1 MTFNH
6 LEVIVNLTRR
16 EVAGRYRGSM
26 LGILWS
32 LLTPLLMLAVY
43 TFMFGTVLR
52 MRWAGGGDAQPTAEF
67 ALILFVGLIFFQT
80 FSEMLTRAPTL
91 ILANVSFVKK
101 VVFPLEILPVVALA
115 AALFH
120 MLVSFLVMLIFLLLS
135 RGSIPLTAPL
145 LPIVVAPFMLLL
157 IGLSWFFAAAGVYF
171 RDISQVLNPIVSALM
186 FLSPIFV
193 PAEALPSAVR
203 PWLTLNPISI
213 PVEQARQVL
222 IFDQIPNWSA
232 LAVYTIAAAIIAGL
246 GFLFFQATRKG
257 FADVL

>member
-1 MTFNH
+1 MTLSYF
-6 LEVIVNLTRR
+6 EVIFNLARR
-16 EVAGRYRGSM
+16 EVVGRYRGSI

-43 TFMFGTVLR
+43 TFMFGTVLQ

-80 FSEMLTRAPTL
+80 FSEVLTRAPTL
-91 ILANVSFVKK
+91 ILSNVSYVKK
-101 VVFPLEILPVVALA
+101 IVFPLEVLPTVALA

-120 MLVSFLVMLIFLLLS
+120 MLVSFFVMLIFLLLS

-145 LPIVVAPFMLLL
+145 LPIVVVPFIVIL
-157 IGLSWFFAAAGVYF
+157 IGLSWIFASVGVYF
-171 RDISQVLNPIVSALM
+171 RDIGQVLNPIISALM

-203 PWLTLNPISI
+203 PWLALNPISI

-222 IFDQIPNWSA
+222 IFGQVPNWSV
-232 LAVYTIAAAIIAGL
+232 LAIYTVVAVVIAVL